1 MNIKQL
7 KKLMSLYS
15 SDTRIISIPQEIIK
29 EVKNG

>member
-7 KKLMSLYS
+7 KKLMSLYPS
-15 SDTRIISIPQEIIK
+15 GTRIQDIPQEIIN